1 MLRSESLR
9 KALQRH
15 VSGELLRRHWIPR
28 LLFSVCTE
36 VTGGVCELKGSRD
49 AVLSFHW
56 RELMGLN
63 GAVMLEERKKP
74 SFIHLL
80 AGERLLVRNQVV
92 LEAIAALAEPKTVC
106 GTWVAGIRS
115 SLSRLHSA
123 ST

>member
-1 MLRSESLR
+1 M
-9 KALQRH
+9 
-15 VSGELLRRHWIPR
+15 
-28 LLFSVCTE
+28 
-36 VTGGVCELKGSRD
+36 
-49 AVLSFHW
+49 LSF
-56 RELMGLN
+56 RCLKLTGLN

-80 AGERLLVRNQVV
+80 AGERLLLRNRVV

-106 GTWVAGIRS
+106 GTWVSGIRS